1 MKGIYKNLHKDF
13 LVEYRNRSAVNISF
27 AFALITTMSVSLVAG
42 GTGFEP
48 HVHAILLWIIIFFS
62 AMNGLAHTFTREE
75 DEKTS
80 LFLRLSYEPET
91 VFISKLIFNIIFFT
105 GIIAVVCPLYLFFLQ
120 TRPQNPVLFILT
132 VISGGLAIASI
143 TTILGAMV
151 SKAGG
156 KGSLFTVLS
165 FPLILPVMW
174 VSISNTWVAI
184 EGSRSADYK
193 NILFLLL
200 FSGII
205 ATVSYLLFRY
215 IWVE

>member
-1 MKGIYKNLHKDF
+1 MTGIYKNLRKDF

-27 AFALITTMSVSLVAG
+27 AFAIITTMSVSLVAG

-48 HVHAILLWIIIFFS
+48 HIHAILIWIIIFFS
-62 AMNGLAHTFTREE
+62 GMNGLAHTFIREE
-75 DEKTS
+75 DEKNA
-80 LFLRLSYEPET
+80 LFLRLSYQPEEIF
-91 VFISKLIFNIIFFT
+91 VSKLIFNIIFFT
-105 GIIAVVCPLYLFFLQ
+105 GIIALICPLYLFFLQ
-120 TRPQNPVLFILT
+120 TKPAKPLLFILT
-132 VISGGLAIASI
+132 AFSGGLAIASI

-174 VSISNTWVAI
+174 VSISNTWIAI
-184 EGSRSADYK
+184 EGNKGADYR
-193 NILFLLL
+193 NVLFLIL

-205 ATVSYLLFRY
+205 ALISYLLFRY

>member
-1 MKGIYKNLHKDF
+1 MTGIYKNLRKDF

-27 AFALITTMSVSLVAG
+27 AFAVITTMSISLVAG
-42 GTGFEP
+42 GTSFEP
-48 HVHAILLWIIIFFS
+48 HIHAILIWMIIFFS
-62 AMNGLAHTFTREE
+62 GMNGLAHTFIREE
-75 DEKTS
+75 DEKNA
-80 LFLRLSYEPET
+80 LFLRLAYSPED

-105 GIIAVVCPLYLFFLQ
+105 GIISVICPLYLFFLQ
-120 TRPQNPVLFILT
+120 ARPLIPYLFIAT
-132 VISGGLAIASI
+132 AFSGGLAIASI

-174 VSISNTWVAI
+174 VSITNTALSI
-184 EGSRSADYK
+184 EGGQSADYR
-193 NILFLLL
+193 NILFLLA

-205 ATVSYLLFRY
+205 ACISYLLFRY

>member
-1 MKGIYKNLHKDF
+1 
-13 LVEYRNRSAVNISF
+13 
-27 AFALITTMSVSLVAG
+27 
-42 GTGFEP
+42 
-48 HVHAILLWIIIFFS
+48 
-62 AMNGLAHTFTREE
+62 
-75 DEKTS
+75 
-80 LFLRLSYEPET
+80 
-91 VFISKLIFNIIFFT
+91 
-105 GIIAVVCPLYLFFLQ
+105 
-120 TRPQNPVLFILT
+120 VLFILT
-132 VISGGLAIASI
+132 TISGGLAIASI

-174 VSISNTWVAI
+174 ISISNTWIAI
-184 EGSRSADYK
+184 EGNGSADYK

-200 FSGII
+200 FSGAI